1 MEAKSKSSS
10 GRNAKILVADDS
22 LTIQKVIKLALASE
36 GYDIQTASDAQDA
49 LQSLTVFRPQVVLV
63 DVSLP
68 GKNAFEIKRQV
79 NEQGDLP
86 DTRFILMSSAFEK
99 VDENQASEVVFHGR
113 LTKPF
118 DPSLL
123 RKVVNEVLQEVLAA
137 RTETTTFIERPR
149 STSTEIP
156 LPEVPPPL
164 NLDPMG
170 SEESRSSLPPSL
182 QGVLSSLPPPLEL
195 NVPPPLELNA
205 PPPLELNLPPG
216 ADQVEPLI
224 PMDEGPSPIP
234 GPAPGSS
241 PDTDIK
247 ILTESTIQMTGLDE
261 ISWSIREPQ
270 PRPIPPP
277 VPAYSSNQS
286 SEDAAK
292 SLGVNRSSV
301 TQGRNAFRVESI
313 EDSGNAENAMPPFI
327 PDRAQTID
335 PNAGG
340 IKLESSERMKWTTG
354 LASAPELGS
363 DSPAPLPPHPLE
375 GALPLT
381 SHQIEELVSREV
393 EARLKKMAQGLLPD
407 IAERIVKQEIRRI
420 LSEEL

>member
-1 MEAKSKSSS
+1 MDAKSKSSS
-10 GRNAKILVADDS
+10 NRNAKILVADDS

-36 GYDIQTASDAQDA
+36 GYDIQTASDAQDT

-123 RKVVNEVLQEVLAA
+123 RKVVNEVLQEVHAA
-137 RTETTTFIERPR
+137 RTEATTFIERPR
-149 STSTEIP
+149 ATTVEIP
-156 LPEVPPPL
+156 SLEVPPPL
-164 NLDPMG
+164 SLDPLTP
-170 SEESRSSLPPSL
+170 EESHPSAPPPLEGMPST
-182 QGVLSSLPPPLEL
+182 QPPPLEL
-195 NVPPPLELNA
+195 NFPPL
-205 PPPLELNLPPG
+205 PDQLEPI
-216 ADQVEPLI
+216 I

-234 GPAPGSS
+234 GPPPGSG
-241 PDTDIK
+241 PDADIR

-261 ISWSIREPQ
+261 MSWSIREPQ

-277 VPAYSSNQS
+277 VPGYSSNQS
-286 SEDAAK
+286 PDEAAK
-292 SLGVNRSSV
+292 SLGVSRSSV

-313 EDSGNAENAMPPFI
+313 EDSGNAESSMPPFI

-335 PNAGG
+335 LNAGG

-354 LASAPELGS
+354 LASTPEGS
-363 DSPAPLPPHPLE
+363 VDSPASLPTDPLVE
-375 GALPLT
+375 GSLPLT